1 MLVQK
6 RGGKIPS
13 LSHYGNFYGTLLH
26 MSDNV
31 VRSTDVNKPAEKPA
45 KKAAVKKVAAAK
57 ADAAPSGVNK
67 DLKIIVF
74 ESGSSYTADGVRFT
88 QNNRIQEVSQEV
100 AEKLLEL
107 DNFRL
112 PNQFEIEDYFNSKE
126 D

>member
-1 MLVQK
+1 
-6 RGGKIPS
+6 
-13 LSHYGNFYGTLLH
+13 

-31 VRSTDVNKPAEKPA
+31 IRSTDVNKPAEKPA
-45 KKAAVKKVAAAK
+45 KKAAVKKTVATK

-67 DLKIIVF
+67 DLKIVIF
-74 ESGSSYTADGVRFT
+74 ESGASYTANGVRFT
-88 QNNRIQEVSQEV
+88 QANRIQEVSQEV
-100 AEKLLEL
+100 AEQLLEL